1 MLPSVGNRRKLSTM
15 GFRSIFVSVTKITN
29 QKSTLIEKSKCMN
42 VVHIFFSY
50 MGKVVVTR

>member
-1 MLPSVGNRRKLSTM
+1 MLVTEESCQPWALEA
-15 GFRSIFVSVTKITN
+15 FFVSVTKITN